1 MYFPCSPW
9 RQATSNAPGLGAG
22 RTSEFRVRATLIE
35 SALFHYADDLN
46 SFQLSFYSS
55 DKSANGLEETTSVS
69 SPSRSSSPSLLGLS
83 SLLLIPGGA
92 SRWDENSSAS
102 FSCCRNR
109 LLSECLSCRTVIS
122 FVSGWFCH
130 SAVKKIKTLVTF
142 PNLACVAV
150 CYLPHASIACFSA
163 VKLKVSLVQSL
174 NSPFFPPHV
183 GAENTAC
190 VFAIARLRSLSTTEL
205 PADWLKLRFIVKEP

>member
-1 MYFPCSPW
+1 MFPSCDLFQNHSTELEILSLFNLFPASALQSFHNQELKMSALHKYPSRRFFFGFIYFPCSPW

-22 RTSEFRVRATLIE
+22 RTSEFRLRATLIE

-69 SPSRSSSPSLLGLS
+69 SPSCSSSPSLLGLS

-122 FVSGWFCH
+122 FVSG
-130 SAVKKIKTLVTF
+130 
-142 PNLACVAV
+142 
-150 CYLPHASIACFSA
+150 
-163 VKLKVSLVQSL
+163 
-174 NSPFFPPHV
+174 
-183 GAENTAC
+183 
-190 VFAIARLRSLSTTEL
+190 
-205 PADWLKLRFIVKEP
+205 